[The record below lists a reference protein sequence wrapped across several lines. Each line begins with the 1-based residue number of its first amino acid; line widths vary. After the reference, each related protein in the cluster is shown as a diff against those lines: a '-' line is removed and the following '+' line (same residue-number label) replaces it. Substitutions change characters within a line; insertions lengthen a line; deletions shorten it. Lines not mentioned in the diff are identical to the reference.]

1 MENVSTDLW
10 TMDST
15 KYRYQSSSVT
25 KETIFDRINYNMAEL
40 ETMTED
46 EKQKFEEDWE
56 NYWTPKMTEDNK
68 NEI

>member
-1 MENVSTDLW
+1 
-10 TMDST
+10 MDST

-40 ETMTED
+40 ETMSED
-46 EKQKFEEDWE
+46 EKLKFEDDCE
-56 NYWTPKMTEDNK
+56 NYWTHKMTEDNK